1 MKQLLENWNN
11 FLNEAIDPRIQKQI
25 DAILALPDIGVLVSS
40 DWDGSMAFRYIR
52 IVDKDRKRYSILT
65 SRNTDV
71 PNGYIEIYDASSK
84 KAKHLS
90 GGGACLGGWI
100 VVGSIATT
108 GFGPLLY
115 ELAVEWASQNGAG
128 LTPDR
133 TSVSTYAGR
142 VWAKYMTRPDIEKKQ
157 LDAIKADEVPRL
169 TRPVADDC
177 SQRKSIDAA
186 GENWMNSPFS
196 KLYSKSNTEVLDA
209 LRAAGRIIEE

>member
-142 VWAKYMTRPDIEKKQ
+142 VWPKYMTRPDIEKKQ

-196 KLYSKSNTEVLDA
+196 KMYSKSNTEVLDA

>member
-1 MKQLLENWNN
+1 MKKLLENWNN

-25 DAILALPDIGVLVSS
+25 DAILELPDIGILVSS

-65 SRNTDV
+65 SRNTGF
-71 PNGYIEIYDASSK
+71 PHGYIEIYDASSK

-100 VVGSIATT
+100 VVASIATT

-142 VWAKYMTRPDIEKKQ
+142 VWSKYMTRPDIEKKQ

-196 KLYSKSNTEVLDA
+196 KMYSKSSTEVLDA